1 MKIQMTLKTN
11 HRGCAVVTDNKHPIL
26 LSDFT
31 ICHIFRIGKD
41 VSKTNKLTP
50 SEKIDDI
57 LNKLNYIDNITT
69 RQDMKGCLDFIKT
82 SADMEYVGLFSETLA
97 VLNNNNYTVARKI
110 VTCDMSI
117 SRMYLVCLSF
127 VENMFEMAALYPEEN
142 QKILDFAKNNF
153 QKGCCK

>member
-1 MKIQMTLKTN
+1 MTLKTN
-11 HRGCAVVTDNKHPIL
+11 IRGCAVVTDNNHPIL

-31 ICHIFRIGKD
+31 ICHSFRIGKD
-41 VSKTNKLTP
+41 VSKTINLTC

-57 LNKLNYIDNITT
+57 LDKLNYIDNITT

-110 VTCDMSI
+110 ATYDPCVT
-117 SRMYLVCLSF
+117 RMYVVFLTLVK
-127 VENMFEMAALYPEEN
+127 NNFEMTEVYPEET

-153 QKGCCK
+153 QKNSK

>member
-1 MKIQMTLKTN
+1 MKIEMALNTN
-11 HRGCAVVTDNKHPIL
+11 VRGVAVVTDNKHPIL

-41 VSKTNKLTP
+41 VSKTNKLTR

-57 LNKLNYIDNITT
+57 LNKLNYIDKIKT
-69 RQDMKGCLDFIKT
+69 RRDMNGCLDFIKT
-82 SADMEYVGLFSETLA
+82 SADMEYVGMFFETLA
-97 VLNNNNYTVARKI
+97 VLLNHDYTVCKKI
-110 VTCDMSI
+110 ATYVPSI
-117 SRMYLVCLSF
+117 TRMYVVFLAVVKNSF
-127 VENMFEMAALYPEEN
+127 DHMKVYPEET